1 MSMTDEEWEQFL
13 REEEK
18 ALDEFEKR
26 REAEWKIY
34 EDRYEDW
41 Y

>member
-1 MSMTDEEWEQFL
+1 MTDEEWEQL
-13 REEEK
+13 MNEEDE
-18 ALDEFEKR
+18 ALEEHEKR
-26 REAEWKIY
+26 REVEWKIY

>member
-1 MSMTDEEWEQFL
+1 MTDEEWEQL
-13 REEEK
+13 MIEEDE
-18 ALDEFEKR
+18 ALEEHEKR

-34 EDRYEDW
+34 EDRYEGW